1 MKTCSSPVTCL
12 GTLTYISF
20 YFFVVIFVIII
31 PLLLRESFV
40 GVQAAQPR
48 CINYRKVRSDTVL
61 HITNDLKTL
70 NEKFNIVIKP

>member
-40 GVQAAQPR
+40 GAQAAQRR
-48 CINYRKVRSDTVL
+48 CINYREARSDSVL

-70 NEKFNIVIKP
+70 YEKFNIIMKP

>member
-1 MKTCSSPVTCL
+1 MKTWSSPVTCL

-40 GVQAAQPR
+40 GAQAAQAP
-48 CINYRKVRSDTVL
+48 CINYREVRSDTVL
-61 HITNDLKTL
+61 HITNDLKTFY
-70 NEKFNIVIKP
+70 EKFNIVVKP